1 MGEGWVSTFAAAN
14 REAGVRPIMGVRMWL
29 IAGSRRRWVART
41 ALIALSATVLAGCQS
56 RSQSSSTHGDLAPED
71 DAPIFSSSIFGVK
84 ASPRV
89 TRLKRVPKGGG
100 RDQTGQPYKVRGKWY
115 YPKEEPGY
123 VKTGEASWYGSN
135 FHGRLTAN
143 GEIYDMYHLSAAH
156 PTFPLP
162 SYARVTNRKTG
173 ASVMVRVNDRGPYM
187 HDRVMDVSSKA
198 AEMLGFQ
205 RDGIADVKVEYV
217 GRAPLEGDDTK
228 LLMASYRPG
237 DARPIDDGLP
247 TGVMIASN
255 RPANPAPLLT
265 AAAFSPPKPAV
276 ARSTAPRRGD
286 AMSVEDLIKAYDAP
300 AGGAM
305 APIPTSRGL
314 ALSYAPQTPTRGAK
328 AALGTL
334 LNDTVAL
341 SNAGSERIEVGVI
354 DRNLRE
360 KISVLAMTAGL
371 ELSDEGDGAVAIA
384 LPPGSNGDDLLAHV
398 WKAGAREAFIPRD

>member
-1 MGEGWVSTFAAAN
+1 MG
-14 REAGVRPIMGVRMWL
+14 MRMSL
-29 IAGSRRRWVART
+29 IGGSGRRWMART
-41 ALIALSATVLAGCQS
+41 AVVALGACVMSGCQS
-56 RSQSSSTHGDLAPED
+56 HTASSTHDELAPEG

-84 ASPRV
+84 ASPRM
-89 TRLKRVPKGGG
+89 TRSKTVPKGGG

-123 VKTGEASWYGSN
+123 VKSGEASWYGAN

-205 RDGIADVKVEYV
+205 RDGVADVKVEYV

-255 RPANPAPLLT
+255 KPSRSPTTLL
-265 AAAFSPPKPAV
+265 AAAFSPPKPAPVRAV
-276 ARSTAPRRGD
+276 APARANSV
-286 AMSVEDLIKAYDAP
+286 SVEDLIKAYDGP
-300 AGGAM
+300 AGPSA

-314 ALSYAPQTPTRGAK
+314 ALSYASATPLRGAHDALADLMRET
-328 AALGTL
+328 AAIDMIG
-334 LNDTVAL
+334 
-341 SNAGSERIEVGVI
+341 ERIEVGLL
-354 DRNLRE
+354 DRKLR
-360 KISVLAMTAGL
+360 IRVAALAAASGAQL
-371 ELSDEGDGAVAIA
+371 VADRDGAVTLE
-384 LPPGSNGDDLLAHV
+384 LPGGLNGDELLTQL
-398 WKAGAREAFIPRD
+398 WKAGATQAFIPHD

>member
-1 MGEGWVSTFAAAN
+1 MGERMLLIGGSSHRWLARAAA
-14 REAGVRPIMGVRMWL
+14 L
-29 IAGSRRRWVART
+29 
-41 ALIALSATVLAGCQS
+41 ALSACLVAGCQS
-56 RSQSSSTHGDLAPED
+56 QASSTHEELAPDD

-123 VKTGEASWYGSN
+123 VKTGQASWYGAN

-143 GEIYDMYHLSAAH
+143 GEVYDMYHLSAAH

-162 SYARVTNRKTG
+162 SYARITNRKTG

-198 AEMLGFQ
+198 AELLGFQ

-228 LLMASYRPG
+228 ILMASYRPG
-237 DARPIDDGLP
+237 ESRPIDDGLP

-255 RPANPAPLLT
+255 RPAHAATTLVAT
-265 AAAFSPPKPAV
+265 AFAPPKPVSPRA
-276 ARSTAPRRGD
+276 TAPAPA
-286 AMSVEDLIKAYDAP
+286 AMSVEDLIRTYDAP
-300 AGGAM
+300 TST
-305 APIPTSRGL
+305 PVPSSRGL
-314 ALSYAPQTPTRGAK
+314 VLSYAPAGEPRGSR
-328 AALGTL
+328 AAVLDIMREPRSVRAPEG
-334 LNDTVAL
+334 
-341 SNAGSERIEVGVI
+341 ERIEVGLV
-354 DRNLRE
+354 DRSTRLRLS
-360 KISVLAMTAGL
+360 KLIALSGL
-371 ELSDEGDGAVAIA
+371 ELLDEGEGSLAIQMPDGVNA
-384 LPPGSNGDDLLAHV
+384 DELLTKV
-398 WKAGAREAFIPRD
+398 WHAGAGSAFVLHD